1 MHLQGDLCNYMYVGF
16 FQGELGEPG
25 SDGKDG
31 DRGSLVSY
39 HYSTFVVRT
48 NSHQEMKSLLVE
60 QEAIKMTKMLCMMT
74 LPQKRSEKQEP
85 SNKTIFDWESKRIS
99 LVLLYFVLWL
109 VQKTRATFLTDQ
121 MQNYNQSLLGRPRF
135 PAL

>member
-1 MHLQGDLCNYMYVGF
+1 MHLRGDLCNYMYIGF

-48 NSHQEMKSLLVE
+48 NSHQQMKPLLVE
-60 QEAIKMTKMLCMMT
+60 QEAIKNENALYDDATSKEKRETRTK
-74 LPQKRSEKQEP
+74 Q
-85 SNKTIFDWESKRIS
+85 
-99 LVLLYFVLWL
+99 
-109 VQKTRATFLTDQ
+109 
-121 MQNYNQSLLGRPRF
+121 
-135 PAL
+135 

>member
-1 MHLQGDLCNYMYVGF
+1 MHLGGDLCNYMYVVF

-31 DRGSLVSY
+31 ARGSLVSY

-48 NSHQEMKSLLVE
+48 NSHQQMKPLLVE

-85 SNKTIFDWESKRIS
+85 SNKAIFD
-99 LVLLYFVLWL
+99 
-109 VQKTRATFLTDQ
+109 
-121 MQNYNQSLLGRPRF
+121 
-135 PAL
+135 

>member
-1 MHLQGDLCNYMYVGF
+1 MHLRGDLCNYMYIGF

-48 NSHQEMKSLLVE
+48 NSHQQMK
-60 QEAIKMTKMLCMMT
+60 
-74 LPQKRSEKQEP
+74 P
-85 SNKTIFDWESKRIS
+85 
-99 LVLLYFVLWL
+99 
-109 VQKTRATFLTDQ
+109 
-121 MQNYNQSLLGRPRF
+121 
-135 PAL
+135 

>member
-1 MHLQGDLCNYMYVGF
+1 MHLRGDLCNYMYVGF

-48 NSHQEMKSLLVE
+48 NSYQQMKPLLVE

-85 SNKTIFDWESKRIS
+85 SNKAIFDRESKRIS

-109 VQKTRATFLTDQ
+109 VQKTRATLLTDQ

>member
-1 MHLQGDLCNYMYVGF
+1 MHLRGDLCNYMYVGF

-31 DRGSLVSY
+31 ARGSLVSY

-48 NSHQEMKSLLVE
+48 NSPQQMKPLLVE

-85 SNKTIFDWESKRIS
+85 SNKAIFD
-99 LVLLYFVLWL
+99 
-109 VQKTRATFLTDQ
+109 
-121 MQNYNQSLLGRPRF
+121 
-135 PAL
+135 

>member
-1 MHLQGDLCNYMYVGF
+1 MHLRGDLCNYMYVGF

-48 NSHQEMKSLLVE
+48 NSHQQMKPLLVE

-85 SNKTIFDWESKRIS
+85 SDKAIFD
-99 LVLLYFVLWL
+99 
-109 VQKTRATFLTDQ
+109 
-121 MQNYNQSLLGRPRF
+121 
-135 PAL
+135 